1 MKPGLNELQQWM
13 LSAEGE
19 HLEFKEAKQNF
30 HFEKLLKYC
39 AALANEG
46 GGHIVLGVTDKRP
59 RRVVGSAVFTDL
71 ARTKAGLIERLHLR
85 VEGEELA
92 HPDGRVLVFTVP
104 SRPLGMPIPVEGAY
118 WMRSGEDLAPM
129 TPDMLNR
136 IFDEAEPDFSAGVCK
151 KAVMDDLDPVA
162 IEALRS
168 RWIAQSGKRAIANRS
183 IRQLLRDA
191 ELVTSEGITYAA
203 LILLGT
209 RAGLGRHLAQ
219 AEVVFEYR
227 ATPRPGPAN
236 QREEFRQ
243 GFLSFYDR
251 LWELV
256 NLRNDMQHYQYGMI
270 EHPVPTFIEASA
282 REAFLNAVSH
292 RDYRH
297 PGSVFVRQ
305 YPRRLEI
312 VSPGGFPAGIT
323 PQNILDQQAPR
334 NRRIAETFAR
344 LGLVERAGQG
354 VDRMVRESILN
365 SKPLPDYNRS
375 DTGQVWLTLE
385 GDIRDE
391 NFLRFLERIGQE
403 RLDAFDTHDFLILGL
418 VAGEQRLPSEL
429 RPRAVQLLEAGV
441 LERIGGGKF
450 ILSRHYYE
458 FVGRRG
464 AYTRKRGLA
473 REQNKALLLLHIQS
487 NKSVGSPME
496 DLLDVLPAV
505 SRSTIKRLLGDL
517 RREGKVRPEG
527 ARRDTRWYPVG

>member
-1 MKPGLNELQQWM
+1 
-13 LSAEGE
+13 
-19 HLEFKEAKQNF
+19 
-30 HFEKLLKYC
+30 
-39 AALANEG
+39 
-46 GGHIVLGVTDKRP
+46 
-59 RRVVGSAVFTDL
+59 
-71 ARTKAGLIERLHLR
+71 
-85 VEGEELA
+85 
-92 HPDGRVLVFTVP
+92 
-104 SRPLGMPIPVEGAY
+104 
-118 WMRSGEDLAPM
+118 
-129 TPDMLNR
+129 
-136 IFDEAEPDFSAGVCK
+136 
-151 KAVMDDLDPVA
+151 
-162 IEALRS
+162 
-168 RWIAQSGKRAIANRS
+168 
-183 IRQLLRDA
+183 
-191 ELVTSEGITYAA
+191 
-203 LILLGT
+203 
-209 RAGLGRHLAQ
+209 
-219 AEVVFEYR
+219 
-227 ATPRPGPAN
+227 
-236 QREEFRQ
+236 
-243 GFLSFYDR
+243 
-251 LWELV
+251 
-256 NLRNDMQHYQYGMI
+256 MI

>member
-1 MKPGLNELQQWM
+1 M
-13 LSAEGE
+13 
-19 HLEFKEAKQNF
+19 
-30 HFEKLLKYC
+30 
-39 AALANEG
+39 
-46 GGHIVLGVTDKRP
+46 LGVTDKRP
-59 RRVVGSAVFTDL
+59 RRVVGSAAFADL

-85 VEGEELA
+85 IEGEELA
-92 HPDGRVLVFTVP
+92 HPDGRVLVFAVP
-104 SRPLGMPIPVEGAY
+104 SRPLGMPVPVDGAY
-118 WMRSGEDLAPM
+118 WMRSGEDLTPM
-129 TPDMLNR
+129 TPDMLRR
-136 IFDEAEPDFSAGVCK
+136 IFDEAEPDFSASVCK
-151 KAVMDDLDPVA
+151 KATIDDLDPAAV
-162 IEALRS
+162 EALRN
-168 RWIAQSGKRAIANRS
+168 RWMAQSGKRALGNRTAK
-183 IRQLLRDA
+183 QLLRDA
-191 ELVTSEGITYAA
+191 ELVTADGITYAA

-209 RAGLGRHLAQ
+209 RPGLGRHLAQ

-243 GFLSFYDR
+243 GFLLFYDR

-256 NLRNDMQHYQYGMI
+256 NLRNDLQHYQYGMI
-270 EHPVPTFIEASA
+270 EHPVPTFIETSV

-312 VSPGGFPAGIT
+312 VSPGGFPPGIT
-323 PQNILDQQAPR
+323 PQSILDQQAPR

-391 NFLRFLERIGQE
+391 HFLRFLERIGQE
-403 RLDAFDTHDFLILGL
+403 RLDRFDTHDFLILGL
-418 VAGEQRLPSEL
+418 VASEQRLPKEL

-450 ILSRHYYE
+450 ILSRNYYE

-473 REQNKALLLLHIQS
+473 REQNKALLLQHIHD
-487 NKSVGSPME
+487 NRAVGSPME
-496 DLLDVLPAV
+496 DLVDVLPAV
-505 SRSTIKRLLGDL
+505 SRSTIKRLLAEL
-517 RREGKVRPEG
+517 RQEGTVRTEG
-527 ARRDTRWYPVG
+527 GRRDARWFPVG